1 MKTIS
6 RFEEVIGQSFDISS
20 PYLLATA
27 LEQIKQEKENL
38 LTELKDNSCIK
49 VPIVGDFSAG
59 KSSLL
64 NSFIGRASLLPVDIT
79 PETAVA
85 YELYYSADKE
95 YVELYREGK
104 KIDERP
110 VDEIKKLNV
119 KPGDIA
125 KVFIASPKIQDL
137 QNRGITLV
145 DMPGIDSGIK
155 EHNDA
160 ILHYITKG
168 TAFILLVDVG
178 QGSLRQS
185 TLAFMTELSKY
196 NLKLAVLISKVDK
209 KPVSELKDIKEYIS
223 FQAAKAIGC
232 DIFVGCISAHNK
244 DINDFV
250 QYLVAIDSDKL
261 ISERFRARVI
271 GYVNLQI
278 ACLATQLDLANVNL
292 QNIEEKIGQLEEE
305 KARIAER
312 LATTVA
318 ADKPEKSTQ
327 DILDDVSEELTVHS
341 EEIAQMIVNK
351 ESSDNI
357 QALILNYIRP
367 VIINSFKEEGEQ
379 YATSLNTVVD
389 DATKTLQDTLKI
401 EGNVIDNVIDSFHD
415 EIAGGLSVA
424 ADFLINNPH
433 IFAKALGY
441 ILMFFGDKVPELIRF
456 LFGKSKESIVLEMIQ
471 KINSDI
477 NPKIIEQLR
486 KPILELVIMQQAK
499 IRENIQKNISKGL
512 GHMQDTMRAA
522 GTETSKEELD
532 AKIVNLQAAINQLKE
547 FENKI

>member
-64 NSFIGRASLLPVDIT
+64 NSFIGRNSLLPVDIT

-85 YELYYSADKE
+85 YELYYSGDNE

-110 VDEIKKLNV
+110 VDEIKKLSV

-160 ILHYITKG
+160 ILHYITRG

-196 NLKLAVLISKVDK
+196 NLKPAVLISKVDK
-209 KPVSELKDIKEYIS
+209 KPASELKDIKEYIS
-223 FQAAKAIGC
+223 FQATKAIGS
-232 DIFVGCISAHNK
+232 DTFVGCISAHNN

-250 QYLVAIDSDKL
+250 QYLATIDTDKL
-261 ISERFRARVI
+261 ISERFRARVV

-278 ACLATQLDLANVNL
+278 ACLSTQLDLANVNL

-327 DILDDVSEELTVHS
+327 DILDDVSEELTAHS

-351 ESSDNI
+351 EGSDNI

-379 YATSLNTVVD
+379 YAASLNTVVD

-401 EGNVIDNVIDSFHD
+401 EGNVIDNVMDSFHD

-424 ADFLINNPH
+424 ADFLINNPN
-433 IFAKALGY
+433 IFMKALGY
-441 ILMFFGDKVPELIRF
+441 ILMFFGDKIPELIRF
-456 LFGKSKESIVLEMIQ
+456 LFGKSKESIVLEMVQ
-471 KINSDI
+471 KINAEI

-486 KPILELVIMQQAK
+486 KPIFELVVMQQTK
-499 IRENIQKNISKGL
+499 IRENIQKNITNGL
-512 GHMQDTMRAA
+512 GHLQDTMRVVGA
-522 GTETSKEELD
+522 ETSKEELD
-532 AKIVNLQAAINQLKE
+532 AKIANLQTAINQLKE